1 VTPNDLADVHRV
13 LAKLPRLRELLD
25 DLLEQLRGP
34 DTIIAV
40 GGSVERGRVDRWSD
54 LDLLVIATSPD
65 ELAARRRAVN
75 MRLRRRY
82 EVVAS
87 FDAAH
92 LGLDCLDSVFLV
104 VTGAVVK
111 ADIAYWA
118 TGWGPTP
125 VGGVI
130 VHDGPGSGYQ
140 RGVPIDE
147 VLRAPIDLPG
157 WTCHVRK
164 IVRRGELFES
174 AHCLN
179 EMRRR
184 FLVPLLLELHGAPQ
198 VNYRRIESRLPGN
211 DLDVLRAT
219 LPRELSRAAV
229 DAALSALLDGFV
241 AAYRRLPADRR
252 AVLPDDLEHRIRLAR
267 TLPVG

>member
-1 VTPNDLADVHRV
+1 MTRDDLAGVRRT
-13 LAKLPRLRELLD
+13 LGALPRLLELFD
-25 DLLEQLRGP
+25 YLLEQLRGP
-34 DTIIAV
+34 GMTIAV
-40 GGSVERGRVDRWSD
+40 GGSVERGQVDRWSD
-54 LDLLVIATSPD
+54 LDLLVIAASPD
-65 ELAARRRAVN
+65 ELAARRRAVD
-75 MRLRRRY
+75 MHLRQRY
-82 EVVAS
+82 EVLAS

-118 TGWGPTP
+118 AGWGPAP

-130 VHDGPGSGYQ
+130 VHDGPGQGYQ
-140 RGVPIDE
+140 RRAPEDE
-147 VLRAPIDLPG
+147 VLRAPADLPG

-164 IVRRGELFES
+164 IAGRGELFES

-184 FLVPLLLELHGAPQ
+184 FLVPLLLELHEAPQ
-198 VNYRRIESRLPGN
+198 VNYRRIESRLPGT
-211 DLDVLRAT
+211 DLDLLRAT
-219 LPRELSRAAV
+219 LPGELSGPAIE
-229 DAALSALLDGFV
+229 DALCALLDGFV
-241 AAYRRLPADRR
+241 AAYRRLPAGRR
-252 AVLPDDLEHRIRLAR
+252 AVLPDDLEYRIRLAR